1 MHIRGC
7 LLFLR
12 LLLGMGGENHLETEV
27 ELKLMLLCGEIWTLL
42 RSLQALLMFSLSDSC
57 VMHDMH

>member
-1 MHIRGC
+1 
-7 LLFLR
+7 
-12 LLLGMGGENHLETEV
+12 MGGENHLETEV